1 MNVLI
6 VEDEKSL
13 AEEISVFLK
22 KEGYVCEVSNT
33 GKDAS
38 EKIFVNPYDF
48 LLLDLSLPDYEGLT
62 LLKEAKEAGQEAAV
76 IILTARG
83 STDDKVKGLNLGA
96 DDYLAKPFS
105 LLELSSRMQAILR
118 RKHGLK
124 KTVTEV
130 QGFQIDLTNRTI
142 SYNSELVNLTKK
154 EFDIL
159 QYLLLN
165 KNRVL
170 TRMQLTEHIWENSL
184 EVDYDSNYLD
194 VHIKNL
200 RKKLTQHGPVDWL
213 ETVRGIGYRLIF
225 YETLLQT
232 GSY

>member
-13 AEEISVFLK
+13 CMEIVSFLK
-22 KEGYVCEVSNT
+22 NEGYVCDVSNT
-33 GKDAS
+33 GKEAS

-48 LLLDLSLPDYEGLT
+48 LLLDLTLPDYNGLD
-62 LLKEAKEAGQEAAV
+62 LLKEAKEANQEAAV

-83 STDDKVKGLNLGA
+83 STDDKIKGLDLGA

-105 LLELSSRMQAILR
+105 LLELFSRMQAITR

-124 KTVTEV
+124 KNVLDV
-130 QGFQIDLTNRTI
+130 HGFQVDLTNRIISFNKVTI
-142 SYNSELVNLTKK
+142 NLTKK
-154 EFDIL
+154 EFDII

-165 KNRVL
+165 KNRVI
-170 TRMQLTEHIWENSL
+170 TRMQLMEHIWENAL
-184 EVDYDSNYLD
+184 EADYDSNFVD

-200 RKKLTQHGPVDWL
+200 RKKLSPFGDVSWL
-213 ETVRGIGYRLIF
+213 ETVRGIGYRLN
-225 YETLLQT
+225 LQ
-232 GSY
+232 